1 MATVYLP
8 PGNYGTAD
16 FETPNDYVAA
26 GFTGFRGKTLLNAL
40 SAPICSS
47 LVNFLSVGTRS
58 ITGVGFLGA
67 PSSLSVFLE
76 DSGGQNITLTLT
88 NCYFASN
95 VFFACFGS
103 VSINVVLNN
112 CVFADNIYVEAG
124 TFGGIG
130 ASAYVY
136 INHCI
141 VLGEVFLNDSLGDIT
156 ATAKN
161 TIINGLA
168 YQTWSFGS
176 GSGVAVNPAVVW
188 PNTTN
193 LLTPINVVPIKG
205 KVGVIGAG
213 LAYVGMPVMDAA
225 GFSRPFKAV
234 YPCIGPCE
242 YRPAAGAGMRIS
254 A

>member
-47 LVNFLSVGTRS
+47 IVNFLSVGTRS

-67 PSSLSVFLE
+67 PSSISVFE
-76 DSGGQNITLTLT
+76 NGQNLTLT

-95 VFFACFGS
+95 VFLYCEVA
-103 VSINVVLNN
+103 SITVEFNN
-112 CVFADNIYVEAG
+112 CVFADNVYIES
-124 TFGGIG
+124 IG
-130 ASAYVY
+130 ETASVW

-141 VLGEVFLNDSLGDIT
+141 VLNEVFLDDSLGTIVS
-156 ATAKN
+156 TAKN

-168 YQTWSFGS
+168 YQTWSNGT

-193 LLTPINVVPIKG
+193 LLTPINVVPING

-213 LAYVGMPVMDAA
+213 LAYVGMPVDAA

-234 YPCIGPCE
+234 NPCIGPCE